1 MEGRKVNSQNVRA
14 IIQDIYDK
22 EHNLILDKP
31 VGRYYLVRESE
42 VRSKCEK
49 LFAELILMTD
59 FVSLSSKLYF
69 INSNLS
75 AKEIAIKM
83 LRDNKIDI
91 SVPLIFK
98 RLREDIE
105 KINELL
111 GGSFFVNLTIGLEDD
126 SDGIIVEYCRKIT
139 ETINKYRHLTIE
151 SLCALNLDCSRYY
164 YELSDKEFD
173 NFVKVIKH
181 YTKKAMNRERNKLS
195 EEAIGYVNYLF
206 SSSLS
211 NKTDIDRLNKLKALI
226 LE

>member
-31 VGRYYLVRESE
+31 IGRYYLVRESE

-49 LFAELILMTD
+49 LFAELVLETD
-59 FVSLSSKLYF
+59 FISLSSKLYF

-126 SDGIIVEYCRKIT
+126 SDGIIAEYCRKIT

-173 NFVKVIKH
+173 NFVKVIKP

-195 EEAIGYVNYLF
+195 EEAVGYVNYLF